1 MAGPDLAP
9 PSSLDSTD
17 GRRAATTDW
26 RDFPWWLVA
35 ILGFLG
41 IMAFLILRQPGPHLL
56 VRLEE
61 PEEAN
66 AAEAEE
72 EIAGEFGNL
81 RGVVRDDEA
90 MVGVPASG
98 EAFDLATEE
107 LPEERIRTFTE
118 IETAVQPLINGEIDA
133 ILLDRRT
140 AQSIVAANEESLT
153 SVLAVPNAYNEAFIF
168 IFPGIST
175 TLYLTLGGF
184 GLALVF
190 GLLAGLGRISKN
202 RIIRNVA
209 ITYVE
214 FIRGVPTLVL
224 ILTLAFVIVPAVS
237 NSIGIDN
244 RDVSIELRAILA
256 LAIIYGAFLAE
267 IFRAG
272 IESIPKGQMEAAR
285 SLGMTARQAMQY
297 IILPQAIR
305 NISPALGNDF
315 IAMLKDSSLAS
326 VLAVRE
332 LTQRSRL
339 HAGSTFRFPE
349 SYLVIVFLYL
359 AMTITL
365 SLLLRWYERR
375 IRVGER

>member
-1 MAGPDLAP
+1 MAGPEVIP
-9 PSSLDSTD
+9 PVLPDSPIQ
-17 GRRAATTDW
+17 REPFVDW
-26 RDFPWWLVA
+26 REFPWWLVA
-35 ILGFLG
+35 ILTFLLL
-41 IMAFLILRQPGPHLL
+41 MALLIGLKPGPHMLIRETDAATIHDL
-56 VRLEE
+56 ADAVKEDEMIVGVQPNSSTHDLALEE
-61 PEEAN
+61 LSTDRIQQFPQ
-66 AAEAEE
+66 
-72 EIAGEFGNL
+72 
-81 RGVVRDDEA
+81 
-90 MVGVPASG
+90 
-98 EAFDLATEE
+98 LAD
-107 LPEERIRTFTE
+107 
-118 IETAVQPLINGEIDA
+118 AVQALRAGDIDA
-133 ILLDRRT
+133 VLLDKGTART
-140 AQSIVAANEESLT
+140 IVAENEGVLT
-153 SVLAVPNAYNEAFIF
+153 SVIATPNHYNEAFIF
-168 IFPGIST
+168 IFPGITT

-190 GLLAGLGRISKN
+190 GLLAGLGRINQN
-202 RIIRNVA
+202 RLIRNLA

-224 ILTLAFVIVPAVS
+224 LLTLAFVIVPAVS
-237 NSIGIDN
+237 NSVGINN

-272 IESIPKGQMEAAR
+272 IESISKGQMEAAR
-285 SLGMTARQAMQY
+285 SLGMTARQSMQY

-359 AMTITL
+359 AMTLTL

>member
-1 MAGPDLAP
+1 MIVGVQPDSSAYDLA
-9 PSSLDSTD
+9 
-17 GRRAATTDW
+17 
-26 RDFPWWLVA
+26 F
-35 ILGFLG
+35 
-41 IMAFLILRQPGPHLL
+41 
-56 VRLEE
+56 
-61 PEEAN
+61 
-66 AAEAEE
+66 
-72 EIAGEFGNL
+72 
-81 RGVVRDDEA
+81 
-90 MVGVPASG
+90 
-98 EAFDLATEE
+98 EE
-107 LPEERIRTFTE
+107 LTEERIQTFPQLAD
-118 IETAVQPLINGEIDA
+118 AVESLIAGNIDA
-133 ILLDRRT
+133 VILDRER
-140 AQSIVAANEESLT
+140 AQTFVTENEGDLT
-153 SVLAVPNAYNEAFIF
+153 SVTAITNSYNEAFVF
-168 IFPGIST
+168 IFPGITT

-190 GLLAGLGRISKN
+190 GLLAGLGRISPN
-202 RIIRNVA
+202 RLIRNIA

-237 NSIGIDN
+237 NSIGINN
-244 RDVSIELRAILA
+244 RDVSIELRAIVA

-272 IESIPKGQMEAAR
+272 IESISKGQMEAAR

-359 AMTITL
+359 AMTLTL